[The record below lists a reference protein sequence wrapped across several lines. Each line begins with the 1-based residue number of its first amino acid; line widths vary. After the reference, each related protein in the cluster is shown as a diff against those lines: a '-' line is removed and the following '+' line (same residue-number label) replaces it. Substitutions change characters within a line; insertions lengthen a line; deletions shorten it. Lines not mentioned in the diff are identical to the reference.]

1 MKLSE
6 VVPWGRSLSE
16 YRKMFSLLKSDFDK
30 KILGCADGPASF
42 NAELS
47 EIGGNIISIDPIY
60 NGVRNNT

>member
-1 MKLSE
+1 MT
-6 VVPWGRSLSE
+6 
-16 YRKMFSLLKSDFDK
+16 K
-30 KILGCADGPASF
+30 KFWGCADGPASF